1 MSYCINPQCIAPNS
15 NASNVDFCTNC
26 GVRILLKERYR
37 VRSLLGQGGFGKT
50 FKAIDED
57 RSHKPLCVIK
67 QFTYFNTDPQTQAIA
82 LELFYEEAKYL
93 QSLGTHPQIPEL
105 IAYFDV
111 KGQPYLVQEF
121 IDGRDLR
128 HELESNGI
136 FNERQ
141 IRDLL
146 LSLLPLLDFLHHQS
160 IPVIHRDLKPANIIR
175 RSSNGE
181 LVLVDFGAAKQATQ
195 TMLAKT
201 GTVIGSAE
209 YTAPEQIR
217 GKTTFASDIF
227 SLGVTCIHL
236 LTQVSPFD
244 LFDVHND
251 EWVWRDYLVN
261 NPVDAHLGAVLDK
274 MIINSLSRRYRSAA
288 DVLQELTHKSLVVTA
303 TPPAEITRLNKD
315 LQYSYFNQALLYHEK
330 LDFVQ
335 ALANYTKAI
344 ELDPTYTYAYYSRA
358 ILKANELRDPAGAL
372 ADYSKTIELNPR
384 FASAYHG
391 RAILEAEIFNNLI
404 RALTDY
410 NKAIELD
417 PQCADVYYHRALLKQ
432 HKTKDRSGAIQDF
445 RDAATLY
452 KQEGRTTELNNVLKE
467 IKDNSNGESWQL

>member
-15 NASNVDFCTNC
+15 NASNLNFCTSC
-26 GVRILLKERYR
+26 GVKILLKERYR
-37 VRSLLGQGGFGKT
+37 VQSLLGQGGFGKT
-50 FKAIDED
+50 FKATDED

-67 QFTYFNTDPQTQAIA
+67 QFTYYNTDPQTQAIA
-82 LELFYEEAKYL
+82 LDLFYAEAKHL
-93 QSLGTHPQIPEL
+93 QSLGTHLQIPEL
-105 IAYFDV
+105 IAYFDI

-128 HELESNGI
+128 QELETNGI

-141 IRDLL
+141 VREVL
-146 LSLLPLLDFLHHQS
+146 LSLLPLLDFLHSQS

-175 RSSNGE
+175 RSSDGQ

-201 GTVIGSAE
+201 GTMIGSAE

-261 NPVDAHLGAVLDK
+261 NPVDPHLGAVLDK
-274 MIINSLSRRYRSAA
+274 MIVNSLSRRYQSAT
-288 DVLQELTHKSLVVTA
+288 DVLQELTHKSLVVTV
-303 TPPAEITRLNKD
+303 TSPAEITRLNKD
-315 LQYSYFNQALLYHEK
+315 LQYSYFNRALLCHEE
-330 LDFVQ
+330 LDFKQ
-335 ALANYTKAI
+335 ALANYNKAI
-344 ELDPTYTYAYYSRA
+344 DLDPKYTYAYYSRG
-358 ILKANELRDPAGAL
+358 ILKANELGDPVGAL
-372 ADYSKTIELNPR
+372 ADYSKAIELNPR

-391 RAILEAEIFNNLI
+391 RAILEAEIFSNLV
-404 RALTDY
+404 RALADY

-417 PQCADVYYHRALLKQ
+417 PQCADIYYHRALLK
-432 HKTKDRSGAIQDF
+432 KNKIKDRLSAIQDF

-452 KQEGRTTELNNVLKE
+452 KQAGKTKEWKNALKE
-467 IKDNSNGESWQL
+467 IKELE